1 MQLNYKQ
8 TNEITLIMCLSFN
21 LSELVDKQL
30 FSKYEKRCQKKNNKK
45 RQALLQC
52 LFSFTTVANA
62 KKKKKTTKIN
72 YKTDT

>member
-30 FSKYEKRCQKKNNKK
+30 FSKYEKRCQKKTTKNVK
-45 RQALLQC
+45 RCYSACLALQQWQML
-52 LFSFTTVANA
+52 
-62 KKKKKTTKIN
+62 KKKKKQQK
-72 YKTDT
+72 